1 MQRIDH
7 FHTAHHTIKII
18 GIVFNFSWN
27 DYDKAFSLTWLVS
40 MQNYWDKRKRSTTVT
55 SCVNALNNV
64 IQIHFLG
71 RGGGGWM
78 GGEVNK
84 GQGYNKLEYDLPA

>member
-7 FHTAHHTIKII
+7 FHTAHHRIKII
-18 GIVFNFSWN
+18 GIVFNFSWD

-71 RGGGGWM
+71 RGGGWG
-78 GGEVNK
+78 GGE
-84 GQGYNKLEYDLPA
+84 QGTGL

>member
-18 GIVFNFSWN
+18 GIVFNFSWD

-40 MQNYWDKRKRSTTVT
+40 MQNYWNKKKRSTTTGLVWNTNMAAVT

-64 IQIHFLG
+64 MQFSFFGRG
-71 RGGGGWM
+71 RGGEGVR
-78 GGEVNK
+78 ER
-84 GQGYNKLEYDLPA
+84 

>member
-64 IQIHFLG
+64 IEIHFLG
-71 RGGGGWM
+71 RGGVDGG
-78 GGEVNK
+78 GGE
-84 GQGYNKLEYDLPA
+84 QGTGL